1 MLTYRCGEMFLAVC
15 QFETEKG
22 EMMIIYFVLNFMGFW
37 VIYYGDDEN
46 GSESEIF
53 VFAGSA

>member
-1 MLTYRCGEMFLAVC
+1 MFLAVC